1 MKTIDRYVVREMSGP
16 FAFGVL
22 AFVLLFVSANVLFK
36 LTELINQL
44 GISLWTASKLFML
57 WLPGFIVYTFPLAIL
72 VAILVAFGRMSGDSE
87 LVAMY
92 AGGISFRRLVV
103 PMIVA
108 GFVVSLTTAAFN
120 EFIVPACNRRADD
133 MVRQA
138 TLHAG
143 KQVEQGVFLKQMVDD
158 KVVRLVYA
166 DRLDVEN
173 GEMIRPTIV
182 WFDKGRPIAIT
193 VAEYGRWQEKQGS
206 WLFTEGTVRSL
217 RPDELVSTAFDN
229 HLIDFHIS
237 PTQIARET
245 RNPSGMTYEELKQYI
260 GYVLSQRRPTR
271 QLEVMLHQK
280 FAIPFASLVF
290 ALIAPPLGVRSHR
303 GSSAIGL
310 GIAILIGFGYYVIA
324 NYMSVVAQ
332 QGQLSALWAAWL
344 PNILTGAIGVGLILK
359 GRK

>member
-44 GISLWTASKLFML
+44 GISLWVASKLFML

-92 AGGISFRRLVV
+92 AGGISFRRLVI
-103 PMIVA
+103 PMVVA

-133 MVRQA
+133 LVRQA

-173 GEMIRPTIV
+173 GAMIRPALVRGGQLPFGAQVEEFPGQACGFGPLLRGQTAP
-182 WFDKGRPIAIT
+182 KGPLLEEVCAWKR
-193 VAEYGRWQEKQGS
+193 
-206 WLFTEGTVRSL
+206 RS
-217 RPDELVSTAFDN
+217 
-229 HLIDFHIS
+229 
-237 PTQIARET
+237 
-245 RNPSGMTYEELKQYI
+245 
-260 GYVLSQRRPTR
+260 
-271 QLEVMLHQK
+271 
-280 FAIPFASLVF
+280 
-290 ALIAPPLGVRSHR
+290 RSR
-303 GSSAIGL
+303 
-310 GIAILIGFGYYVIA
+310 LIGSIP
-324 NYMSVVAQ
+324 SC
-332 QGQLSALWAAWL
+332 
-344 PNILTGAIGVGLILK
+344 P
-359 GRK
+359 RP